1 MRFALKIV
9 LALSFFFPC
18 LFAVSDEYGDI
29 GAMNYLTGRFNPRH
43 SDLFVKLSDMGI
55 PVNGRE
61 HYLRKEAAE
70 ALLRLIE
77 NFKKDHPKTP
87 IRVTSSTRSFYD
99 QKAIWEAKWNGE
111 RLVDG
116 KKLNEYEK
124 DPMKRAL
131 IILKFSSMP
140 GSSRHHWGTD
150 LDFNALTN
158 TYYETG
164 AGKTFYL
171 WMSANA
177 SRFGFH
183 QPYTKN
189 RDKGYEEEKW
199 HWSYTPLSKIFLK
212 DWNRLSGSMDFS
224 GGKDSFAG
232 IETVWKLAHEYVNG
246 INDECR

>member
-1 MRFALKIV
+1 MRFLLKAI
-9 LALSFFFPC
+9 LTLIFLLPC
-18 LFAVSDEYGDI
+18 LLAGSDEYGDI
-29 GAMNYLTGRFNPRH
+29 GAADYLTGRFDPR
-43 SDLFVKLSDMGI
+43 SSNLFVKLSDMNM
-55 PVNGRE
+55 PVDGKE

-70 ALLRLIE
+70 SLSRLIKD
-77 NFKKDHPKTP
+77 FKKDNPASP
-87 IRVTSSTRSFYD
+87 IWVTSSTRSFYD

-150 LDFNALTN
+150 LDFNLLTN
-158 TYYETG
+158 SYYETG
-164 AGKTFYL
+164 AGKTFYS

-189 RDKGYEEEKW
+189 RDKGYCEEKW

-212 DWNRLSGSMDFS
+212 DWNKLWDSIDLK
-224 GGKDSFAG
+224 GKDFFAG
-232 IETVWKLAHEYVNG
+232 AKTAWKLAYEYANSVNE
-246 INDECR
+246 ECR